1 MRTLDASDLGSN
13 AFPFEVDRTD
23 PRAGTPSHSV
33 YGFPR
38 APESV
43 APTGGTMFVRRCHV
57 HGLALDEFA
66 ECQRCQTARAEAAQ
80 RASRRAIVL
89 VVMLG
94 MFFASLVGLFFAWR
108 HYNSTTQARAAY
120 AITQRYENKV
130 VVYTSQSCGACQVA
144 KAHLDAKKIP
154 YVERSLDGDIT
165 AMPEFETLGVR
176 SLVPTFVVGD
186 EVIQGFD
193 TSGMTLAR
201 AMQKH
206 GAPMKKAEGEDE
218 LE

>member
-1 MRTLDASDLGSN
+1 MRMLDASDLGSN
-13 AFPFEVDRTD
+13 ALPFEVDRSD
-23 PRAGTPSHSV
+23 PRAGMPSQSV

-66 ECQRCQTARAEAAQ
+66 ECHRCQAARAVAAE
-80 RASRRAIVL
+80 RATRRTILL

-108 HYNSTTQARAAY
+108 HYSSTTQARAAT
-120 AITQRYENKV
+120 AITRRYDNKV
-130 VVYTSQSCGACQVA
+130 VVFTSQSCGACQVA
-144 KAHLDAKKIP
+144 RAHLEAKKIP
-154 YVERSLDGDIT
+154 YVERMLDSDLS

-176 SLVPTFVVGD
+176 PLVPTFVVGD

-193 TSGMTLAR
+193 PSGMTLAR

-206 GAPMKKAEGEDE
+206 GAPMKKAEVDDE
-218 LE
+218 TE